1 MSVSLL
7 FRHRQGP
14 PRFLVTF
21 LLSMVLSTLGLSAF
35 AQGHPELKAEDF
47 IVTLLKANLSC
58 NTPAKLRITYANRV
72 PGFTKLTY
80 KYTIE
85 VNDEHGTSTSIPFE
99 HSTTDVGKPL
109 EITLPASTQNGS
121 FSNGQIQVSAE
132 YGGATPE
139 TISLYCSEEVGSS
152 TFEQTFLDLQSDE
165 YECPDQIKMPPYPL
179 TGVKELR
186 YKIYKSKDNSLL
198 YSGTNTEPYKE
209 KRFLLPHRGNY
220 RCSVTVVP
228 ECANPTK
235 EPTNDYGNG
244 NWDGNNFVGVDQNLY
259 VSTYWYPSVNPYIEM
274 AGCTATGNVSLAI
287 GYSRVDLSS
296 VTYEIR
302 KKGEATVLKSATS
315 TSGSDFDVT
324 IKGLPVGEPL
334 EMTAISDC
342 GSTEPQEFTISSGT
356 WSPRATVFP
365 AYGDCE
371 AEILLETTDADGFT
385 SMTYEIRKVG
395 ETAVLKTVAG
405 GATPSFEA
413 KIKLPAGNYEL
424 TAVNNC
430 GTLAKYEFNVTTRNS
445 LGNLTVQRVG
455 NANITC
461 PDGVITA
468 QLAGVPN
475 DLTVTY
481 ELIEKDSGTLVQT
494 KTAQGETKVTFENI
508 AMPDKNEYYVYY
520 KVNAKTCGLTTS
532 SETYLQSSTNPDLY
546 LRAENRVHIGCSE
559 GEIKAL
565 LYGVGNTIDV
575 TYVLSHKGTVLATKS
590 AKGGEEVKFENIF
603 VYEDAGKN
611 DAYTVEAQACLLKRS
626 KEIGLNTT
634 SYPET
639 RIQEQTGPSS
649 ICVADGTITVTNYS
663 GEYYF
668 GNLQGQLE
676 VYANDVLIY
685 HENVDKNWTSSTIT
699 GVPAG
704 QITAKLNFGCGTT
717 PETKFVL
724 KPRTLYG
731 MNLSVYARMTS
742 YCVDQQMR
750 IEPILEFPR
759 ATSGYPPA
767 LDMLEEMKQ
776 GTYELYKGTTLLSS
790 GNYSDIP
797 EAGLPVTEEGN
808 DYRLVVRSRCTP
820 SVVFTVP
827 NINVKKPVLSFYE
840 ARAYDSSGC
849 IPTGGIRIEMREE
862 GRALPANISSLQGYF
877 SYELMKDGVL
887 YRSGQITEAYQRLSI
902 TELPPARYTLNVFI
916 TCAPEMS
923 ISTELEVKGELEVP
937 PASVTIQP
945 ACGSLPSDVYI
956 SLPRPTSDIKSYDV
970 VLTRK
975 SDNQVV
981 YKNHITDTSIYR
993 QLPAGE
999 YRLTYVMN
1007 SQCSYPE
1014 ATYDFTV
1021 GATSD
1026 LSEAYNFEVSTT
1038 PPKTLNG
1045 LGKAQIVLTSKA
1057 HYYREKIKDL
1067 ITLTVT
1073 SADGKT
1079 YSGTLQAGSS
1089 YQFHNLPAG
1098 KYTVKASFI
1107 GRNCEKTITFL
1118 MPSPGLKGY
1127 NYPDMECGS
1136 NSPLGLGVALETAN
1150 ADFKGK
1156 VFTFK
1161 LYKRTAPGASTFT
1174 QVASKTE
1181 TAGKTWT
1188 YFPGVLSGTDYS
1200 LYEAVVEM
1208 DGYEVYR
1215 EKVKKPR
1222 GMYLYDLTATSTP
1235 TQKYNNVDYK
1245 LGTVTAV
1252 LPPDANSRY
1261 HSNYAMPFGGTHT
1274 WELKHN
1280 GTGETYTK
1288 TASSPLTPV
1297 TFDNL
1302 PEGNYR
1308 IAYSYANGTCEK
1320 EEYKYADVTV
1330 TSSTPFVLMTSAVNA
1345 TCELNAKITAEVR
1358 DAAGIQM
1365 LTYTL
1370 TSPANSYNESQNTV
1384 TPAVPMTFPGL
1395 APGEYTLRAEAQ
1407 LTGGGAPLVQTQT
1420 ITLTG
1425 TSPMMNIVID
1435 PKRTRPSFKGC
1446 ATGYFAFK
1454 FADDDEYTPK
1464 TIGEEYEFSI
1474 VEAPVGSGISVPMKL
1489 VRDDSTTLRNP
1500 YYTNT
1505 NNLSQRMN
1513 FPAGKY
1519 KFKVKNDCKTLEFE
1533 YTLLETDKNPYRY
1546 GGLGYRCETDGV
1558 YRISS
1563 ASASI
1568 NNYDDNYIYWDDLFR
1583 LSVTSASG
1591 VTMPP
1596 APFSEFAGKVLPF
1609 EPQDYT
1615 PKVTSICPSIPAV
1628 GESWHYVVSY
1638 STRQE
1643 CDYTEV
1649 TGDEGTACEQRI
1661 LLVEDL
1667 DAPVG
1672 SQILHRGPFY
1682 GYYKAQGNRKFRFTI
1697 LNQNNKTLWT
1707 ETMTPKN
1714 FGTITWNSSGDKCDI
1729 RQVSCYIWHGCGKAY
1744 FKIYKGIGA
1753 AKEAQPVYES
1763 KELETIASYTG
1774 PLFQDYTFEAYDHN
1788 NVLIYSSTGN
1798 SGGYTHI
1805 TEFGIYNACGSN
1817 LTGADDEYEMQ
1828 KVAFKVPP
1836 LDPRTDRYYL
1846 PPTTFTIVK
1855 GDKTYVGTLHPNYA
1869 HKDYYTYWLPA
1880 VGEWS
1885 YAEVTWKVIR
1895 YNTTENVGAHGPKF
1909 KFGET
1914 ISGTYSVC
1922 DGPEKPLQGVTQPN
1936 KIFNVALLDGWKQTC
1951 DGWDLVVPSKAYY
1964 TVNDKKQEVTVTGYE
1979 YTNPVTKVKYA
1990 SSTIDGAVLKVPIG
2004 QNFDITLKGFPCGF
2018 ISGYRPNRMEHTID
2032 KAKSLSFYCTA
2043 NHMGKHYI
2051 EAKNGTPPYTYT
2063 FYDGTGP
2070 TASPIPSTATSPNP
2084 QTSMTGAMFDF
2095 GEDGKTYRIDVKDA
2109 CGNVTIT
2116 HETTVLSMT
2125 NLMQRL
2131 KQDITTCSGEAVT
2144 FLGQSFPVAIYN
2156 WTLPAGSPRVLTPAE
2171 KSSRILTLNN
2181 IQPSDAG
2188 TYTLDISPNDCS
2200 VNIQMTFEL
2209 SVDHV
2214 APITTPAVNSIVCKG
2229 TPVPLSP
2236 GAGSADS
2243 NGTPGAVTYQ
2253 WYHSRDGINF
2263 TKITGETTDSYTY
2276 PANTV
2281 GRMHIKRVDSYK
2293 NCSKET
2299 PVNVIEVKEAPI
2311 QTFTTKE
2318 LGLSTRNGKKFTLP
2332 AGRVVPSTGVTYQWE
2347 RSDDGVS
2354 GWTPVSTDRT
2364 FEETTAFPSSKK
2376 EVFYRRTVTMGTC
2389 SVVSPNIKVRF
2400 LSSTPMINPHLRLRV
2415 KK

>member
-35 AQGHPELKAEDF
+35 AQGHPELKEEDF
-47 IVTLLKANLSC
+47 GISFIPGNQNCDTPGILS
-58 NTPAKLRITYANRV
+58 ITYANRV
-72 PGFTKLTY
+72 AGFTKLSYEVVVYDYRTNQNV
-80 KYTIE
+80 TI
-85 VNDEHGTSTSIPFE
+85 NAATTDLGKTLLIPFTGAKE
-99 HSTTDVGKPL
+99 PETRGIHIKV
-109 EITLPASTQNGS
+109 Q
-121 FSNGQIQVSAE
+121 AE
-132 YGGATPE
+132 YGGSTPE
-139 TISLYCSEEVGSS
+139 EVELYHTDYSGGRTDIVYAYLNGISAAMVGGDCSGVGEISLPTAPVSGIKEMI
-152 TFEQTFLDLQSDE
+152 
-165 YECPDQIKMPPYPL
+165 YEIYKEDGTLLTTHTLTNPYLGEKVTVAAPA
-179 TGVKELR
+179 V
-186 YKIYKSKDNSLL
+186 YKIKPIAVLD
-198 YSGTNTEPYKE
+198 
-209 KRFLLPHRGNY
+209 
-220 RCSVTVVP
+220 CS
-228 ECANPTK
+228 NPTK
-235 EPTNDYGNG
+235 ENDYTGYG
-244 NWDGNNFVGVDQNLY
+244 DWDGNKFVYNMEELSIAGEMS
-259 VSTYWYPSVNPYIEM
+259 VSANASS
-274 AGCTATGNVSLAI
+274 AAI
-287 GYSRVDLSS
+287 GDC
-296 VTYEIR
+296 E
-302 KKGEATVLKSATS
+302 GEATLS
-315 TSGSDFDVT
+315 
-324 IKGLPVGEPL
+324 
-334 EMTAISDC
+334 
-342 GSTEPQEFTISSGT
+342 
-356 WSPRATVFP
+356 
-365 AYGDCE
+365 AYGTGT
-371 AEILLETTDADGFT
+371 ATA
-385 SMTYEIRKVG
+385 MTYEIRKSG
-395 ETAVLKTVAG
+395 ETAVLKTVSSS
-405 GATPSFEA
+405 TPTNFEA
-413 KIKLPAGNYEL
+413 KVKLPAGDYEVTGISNSCGNKVKTSL
-424 TAVNNC
+424 NLAKSGLNPPTVTAV
-430 GTLAKYEFNVTTRNS
+430 GRANV
-445 LGNLTVQRVG
+445 G
-455 NANITC
+455 C

-468 QLAGVPN
+468 QVYGVP
-475 DLTVTY
+475 DDVTITY
-481 ELIEKDSGTLVQT
+481 ELIERDSNTLVQT
-494 KTAQGETKVTFENI
+494 KTGQGSAKVTFNNI
-508 AMPDKNEYYVYY
+508 VLPDNGSSYVYY
-520 KVNAKTCGLTTS
+520 KVNAKTCGVS
-532 SETYLQSSTNPDLY
+532 SSKETYVYNNGVPYMYLNNPDY
-546 LRAENRVHIGCSE
+546 GHIGCSDGSIE
-559 GEIKAL
+559 AR
-565 LYGVGNTIDV
+565 LYNVSNDLDV
-575 TYVLSHKGTVLATKS
+575 TYVLSHKGTVLATKT
-590 AKGGEEVKFENIF
+590 AKGGEQVKFENVF

-611 DAYTVEAQACLLKRS
+611 DAYTVEAQVCSLRKKATSR
-626 KEIGLNTT
+626 IYTN

-639 RIQEQTGPSS
+639 RIEEQTGPSG
-649 ICVADGTITVTNYS
+649 ICVSDGTIKVRNYS
-663 GEYYF
+663 GASSF

-685 HENVDKNWTSSTIT
+685 HENVDGNWRSSTIT

-724 KPRTLYG
+724 KPRTLYAMTLG
-731 MNLSVYARMTS
+731 VYARMTS

-750 IEPILEFPR
+750 IEPIWNFLR
-759 ATSGYPPA
+759 TTSGNPPA

-776 GTYELYKGTTLLSS
+776 GTYELYKGTTLISS

-820 SVVFTVP
+820 SVVLTVP

-840 ARAYDSSGC
+840 AKAKDSSGC
-849 IPTGGIRIEMREE
+849 IPTGSISIRMTEE
-862 GRALPANISSLQGYF
+862 GYALPEKISSLEGYL

-887 YRSGQITEAYQRLSI
+887 YRSGQITESYQELSI

-916 TCAPEMS
+916 TCAPEIS
-923 ISTELEVKGELEVP
+923 ISTELEVKGKLEVP
-937 PASVTIQP
+937 PMTSNSVRIQP
-945 ACGSLPSDVYI
+945 ACGSLLSDVYI
-956 SLPRPTSDIKSYDV
+956 SLPRPTTDIQSYDV

-981 YKNHITDTSIYR
+981 YKNHITDSSIYR

-1026 LSEAYNFEVSTT
+1026 LSEVYNFEVSTT
-1038 PPKTLNG
+1038 PPTTLNG
-1045 LGKAQIVLTSKA
+1045 LGRANINLRSKA
-1057 HYYREKIKDL
+1057 LYYSEKIKDL
-1067 ITLTVT
+1067 ITLTLT

-1089 YQFHNLPAG
+1089 YQFYNLPAG
-1098 KYTVKASFI
+1098 TYTAKASFV

-1156 VFTFK
+1156 VLTFK
-1161 LYKRTAPGASTFT
+1161 LYKRTAPGASNFT

-1215 EKVKKPR
+1215 EKVEKPR
-1222 GMYLYDLTATSTP
+1222 EIYLYNLTATSTP

-1245 LGTVTAV
+1245 VGTVTAV
-1252 LPPDANSRY
+1252 LPPNSRY
-1261 HSNYAMPFGGTHT
+1261 YNYYAMPFGGTHT
-1274 WELKHN
+1274 WELKHR

-1302 PEGNYR
+1302 PEGTYR
-1308 IAYSYANGTCEK
+1308 IAYSYANGTCAKK
-1320 EEYKYADVTV
+1320 EYYNTNVTV

-1370 TSPANSYNESQNTV
+1370 TSPANSYNESQNTT
-1384 TPAVPMTFPGL
+1384 TPAVPMTFPNL
-1395 APGEYTLRAEAQ
+1395 APGKYTLRAEAQ
-1407 LTGGGAPLVQTQT
+1407 LTGGGAPLVQTKT

-1435 PKRTRPSFKGC
+1435 PKRTRPALKGC

-1454 FADDDEYTPK
+1454 FADDNEYTPK

-1489 VRDDSTTLRNP
+1489 VRGNTTWTSS
-1500 YYTNT
+1500 YYTNN

-1533 YTLLETDKNPYRY
+1533 YTLLEMDKNPYYY
-1546 GGLGYRCETDGV
+1546 GGVNYQCETDGV

-1563 ASASI
+1563 ASTSL
-1568 NNYDDNYIYWDDLFR
+1568 NNSDDRYIYWDDLFR

-1609 EPQDYT
+1609 EPQNYT
-1615 PKVTSICPSIPAV
+1615 AKVTSICPSIPAV
-1628 GESWHYVVSY
+1628 DWSWSYIVSY
-1638 STRQE
+1638 GTRQE

-1649 TGDEGTACEQRI
+1649 TGNEGTACEQRI

-1682 GYYKAQGNRKFRFTI
+1682 GYYKAQGNRRFRFTI

-1707 ETMTPKN
+1707 QTMTPKN
-1714 FGTITWNSSGDKCDI
+1714 FGIVDWGYATEICDT
-1729 RQVSCYIWHGCGKAY
+1729 RQVSCYIYNGCGKAY

-1763 KELETIASYTG
+1763 KELETRARYTG

-1805 TEFGIYNACGSN
+1805 TEFGIYNACGYNS
-1817 LTGADDEYEMQ
+1817 TSADDGYEMQ
-1828 KVAFKVPP
+1828 TVAFKVPP
-1836 LDPRTDRYYL
+1836 LDPRTSMYYL

-1855 GDKTYVGTLHPNYA
+1855 GDRTYVGTLHRNYA
-1869 HKDYYTYWLPA
+1869 NQTYYPSSLPA
-1880 VGEWS
+1880 VGGWK
-1885 YAEVTWKVIR
+1885 YADVTWKVIR
-1895 YNTTENVGAHGPKF
+1895 YNTTENAGYHGPKF

-1922 DGPEKPLQGVTQPN
+1922 DGPEKSFQGVTQPN
-1936 KIFNVALLDGWKQTC
+1936 KIFKVDLLDGWKQTC

-1964 TVNDKKQEVTVTGYE
+1964 TVDDKKQEVTVTGYE
-1979 YTNPVTKVKYA
+1979 YTNPVTNVKYA
-1990 SSTIDGAVLKVPIG
+1990 SSTLDGAVLKVPIG
-2004 QNFDITLKGFPCGF
+2004 QKFGITLKGIPCGF
-2018 ISGYRPNRMEHTID
+2018 TSEYRPNRMEHTID

-2043 NHMGKHYI
+2043 NHMGKHYV

-2084 QTSMTGAMFDF
+2084 QTSMTGAMFDW

-2109 CGNVTIT
+2109 CGNVTIS

-2131 KQDITTCSGEAVT
+2131 KQEITTCSGEAVT

-2188 TYTLDISPNDCS
+2188 IYTLDISPNDCS

-2229 TPVPLSP
+2229 TPVSLSP

-2276 PANTV
+2276 PANIL
-2281 GRMHIKRVDSYK
+2281 GRMHIKRVDIYK

-2299 PVNVIEVKEAPI
+2299 PVNVIEVKETPI

-2354 GWTPVSTDRT
+2354 GWTPVSTDRQ
-2364 FEETTAFPSSKK
+2364 FEETTTFPKSQKQ
-2376 EVFYRRTVTMGTC
+2376 VFYRRKVIMGNC
-2389 SVVSPNIKVRF
+2389 SVMSPNIRVRF
-2400 LSSTPMINPHLRLRV
+2400 SSSTPMINPHLRLRV
-2415 KK
+2415 KN

>member
-1 MSVSLL
+1 
-7 FRHRQGP
+7 
-14 PRFLVTF
+14 
-21 LLSMVLSTLGLSAF
+21 
-35 AQGHPELKAEDF
+35 
-47 IVTLLKANLSC
+47 
-58 NTPAKLRITYANRV
+58 
-72 PGFTKLTY
+72 
-80 KYTIE
+80 
-85 VNDEHGTSTSIPFE
+85 
-99 HSTTDVGKPL
+99 
-109 EITLPASTQNGS
+109 
-121 FSNGQIQVSAE
+121 
-132 YGGATPE
+132 
-139 TISLYCSEEVGSS
+139 
-152 TFEQTFLDLQSDE
+152 
-165 YECPDQIKMPPYPL
+165 
-179 TGVKELR
+179 
-186 YKIYKSKDNSLL
+186 
-198 YSGTNTEPYKE
+198 
-209 KRFLLPHRGNY
+209 
-220 RCSVTVVP
+220 
-228 ECANPTK
+228 
-235 EPTNDYGNG
+235 
-244 NWDGNNFVGVDQNLY
+244 
-259 VSTYWYPSVNPYIEM
+259 
-274 AGCTATGNVSLAI
+274 
-287 GYSRVDLSS
+287 
-296 VTYEIR
+296 
-302 KKGEATVLKSATS
+302 
-315 TSGSDFDVT
+315 
-324 IKGLPVGEPL
+324 
-334 EMTAISDC
+334 
-342 GSTEPQEFTISSGT
+342 
-356 WSPRATVFP
+356 
-365 AYGDCE
+365 
-371 AEILLETTDADGFT
+371 
-385 SMTYEIRKVG
+385 
-395 ETAVLKTVAG
+395 
-405 GATPSFEA
+405 
-413 KIKLPAGNYEL
+413 
-424 TAVNNC
+424 
-430 GTLAKYEFNVTTRNS
+430 
-445 LGNLTVQRVG
+445 
-455 NANITC
+455 
-461 PDGVITA
+461 
-468 QLAGVPN
+468 
-475 DLTVTY
+475 
-481 ELIEKDSGTLVQT
+481 
-494 KTAQGETKVTFENI
+494 
-508 AMPDKNEYYVYY
+508 
-520 KVNAKTCGLTTS
+520 
-532 SETYLQSSTNPDLY
+532 
-546 LRAENRVHIGCSE
+546 
-559 GEIKAL
+559 
-565 LYGVGNTIDV
+565 
-575 TYVLSHKGTVLATKS
+575 
-590 AKGGEEVKFENIF
+590 
-603 VYEDAGKN
+603 
-611 DAYTVEAQACLLKRS
+611 
-626 KEIGLNTT
+626 
-634 SYPET
+634 
-639 RIQEQTGPSS
+639 
-649 ICVADGTITVTNYS
+649 
-663 GEYYF
+663 
-668 GNLQGQLE
+668 
-676 VYANDVLIY
+676 
-685 HENVDKNWTSSTIT
+685 
-699 GVPAG
+699 
-704 QITAKLNFGCGTT
+704 
-717 PETKFVL
+717 
-724 KPRTLYG
+724 
-731 MNLSVYARMTS
+731 MTS
-742 YCVDQQMR
+742 N
-750 IEPILEFPR
+750 
-759 ATSGYPPA
+759 S
-767 LDMLEEMKQ
+767 
-776 GTYELYKGTTLLSS
+776 
-790 GNYSDIP
+790 
-797 EAGLPVTEEGN
+797 
-808 DYRLVVRSRCTP
+808 VR
-820 SVVFTVP
+820 
-827 NINVKKPVLSFYE
+827 
-840 ARAYDSSGC
+840 
-849 IPTGGIRIEMREE
+849 
-862 GRALPANISSLQGYF
+862 
-877 SYELMKDGVL
+877 
-887 YRSGQITEAYQRLSI
+887 
-902 TELPPARYTLNVFI
+902 
-916 TCAPEMS
+916 
-923 ISTELEVKGELEVP
+923 
-937 PASVTIQP
+937 IQP
-945 ACGSLPSDVYI
+945 ACGSLLSDVEL
-956 SLPRPTSDIKSYDV
+956 SLPRPTTDIESYDV

-981 YKNHITDTSIYR
+981 YKNHITDNSIYR

-1026 LSEAYNFEVSTT
+1026 FSEAYNFEVSTD
-1038 PPKTLNG
+1038 PPTTLNG
-1045 LGKAQIVLTSKA
+1045 LGRVNVAIRSKQLSFSGKL
-1057 HYYREKIKDL
+1057 RDL
-1067 ITLTVT
+1067 IALTVT
-1073 SADGKT
+1073 STDGKT
-1079 YSGTLQAGSS
+1079 YSGILEAGSS
-1089 YQFHNLPAG
+1089 YNFYLPVG
-1098 KYTVKASFI
+1098 RYTIKASFV

-1118 MPSPGLKGY
+1118 IPSSGPKGY

-1150 ADFKGK
+1150 TDFKGK

-1161 LYKRTAPGASTFT
+1161 LYKRTAPGALTFT

-1215 EKVKKPR
+1215 EKVEKPNQI
-1222 GMYLYDLTATSTP
+1222 YLYDLTATSTP

-1252 LPPDANSRY
+1252 LPPNSRY
-1261 HSNYAMPFGGTHT
+1261 HNYYAMPFGGTHT
-1274 WELKHN
+1274 WELKHS

-1302 PEGNYR
+1302 PEGTYR
-1308 IAYSYANGTCEK
+1308 IAYSYANGTCAK
-1320 EEYKYADVTV
+1320 AEYKDAYVTV

-1370 TSPANSYNESQNTV
+1370 TSPANSYNESQNTT
-1384 TPAVPMTFPGL
+1384 TPAVPMTFPSL

-1435 PKRTRPSFKGC
+1435 PKRTRPALKGC

-1454 FADDDEYTPK
+1454 FVDDDENTPK
-1464 TIGEEYEFSI
+1464 TIGKEYEFSI

-1489 VRDDSTTLRNP
+1489 VRGNTTWTSP

-1533 YTLLETDKNPYRY
+1533 YTLLERDENPYRY
-1546 GGLGYRCETDGV
+1546 GNISYKCETDGV

-1563 ASASI
+1563 ASASL
-1568 NNYDDNYIYWDDLFR
+1568 DNSDYYYIYWEDLFR

-1615 PKVTSICPSIPAV
+1615 TKVTSICPSIPAV
-1628 GESWHYVVSY
+1628 DDHSRY
-1638 STRQE
+1638 SVYYNTSQE

-1649 TGDEGTACEQRI
+1649 TGGESTACEQRI

-1682 GYYKAQGNRKFRFTI
+1682 GYYKAQGNRRFRFTI

-1714 FGTITWNSSGDKCDI
+1714 FGIVRWSVASDICDT
-1729 RQVSCYIWHGCGKAY
+1729 RQVSCYIDNGCGKAY

-1763 KELETIASYTG
+1763 KELETRASYTG

-1805 TEFGIYNACGSN
+1805 TEFGIYNACGYN
-1817 LTGADDEYEMQ
+1817 LAGADDEYQMQ

-1836 LDPRTDRYYL
+1836 LAPGTDTYYL

-1855 GDKTYVGTLHPNYA
+1855 GDKTYVGTLYYSH
-1869 HKDYYTYWLPA
+1869 YTYYHSSLPA
-1880 VGEWS
+1880 VGEWKS
-1885 YAEVTWKVIR
+1885 ADVVWKVIR
-1895 YNTTENVGAHGPKF
+1895 YNTTNVEAHGPTF

-1936 KIFNVALLDGWKQTC
+1936 KIFNVELLDGWTQTC

-1979 YTNPVTKVKYA
+1979 YTNPVTRVQYA

-2004 QNFDITLKGFPCGF
+2004 QKFSISLKGLPCGF
-2018 ISGYRPNRMEHTID
+2018 TSGYRPNHMEHTID

-2043 NHMGKHYI
+2043 NHLGKHYI

-2070 TASPIPSTATSPNP
+2070 TASPISSTATSPNP

-2095 GEDGKTYRIDVKDA
+2095 GGEGETFRIDVKDA
-2109 CGNVTIT
+2109 CGNVTISQK
-2116 HETTVLSMT
+2116 TTVLSMT
-2125 NLMQRL
+2125 NLMQLL

-2209 SVDHV
+2209 SVDHI

-2299 PVNVIEVKEAPI
+2299 PVNIIEVKETPI

-2354 GWTPVSTDRT
+2354 GWTQVSTDRQ
-2364 FEETTAFPSSKK
+2364 FEETTTFPKSQKQ
-2376 EVFYRRTVTMGTC
+2376 VFYRRKVIMGNC
-2389 SVVSPNIKVRF
+2389 SVMSPNIIVRF
-2400 LSSTPMINPHLRLRV
+2400 SSSTPMINPHLRLRV
-2415 KK
+2415 KN